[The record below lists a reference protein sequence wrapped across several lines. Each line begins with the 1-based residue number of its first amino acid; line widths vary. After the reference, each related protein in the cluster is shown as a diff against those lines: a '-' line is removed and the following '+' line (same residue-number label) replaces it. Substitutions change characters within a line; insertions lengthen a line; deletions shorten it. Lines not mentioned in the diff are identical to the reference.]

1 MKKLFLA
8 FTVAFLG
15 FTATPSHAQLS
26 INFNIGSQPLWG
38 PVGYDRA
45 DYYYMPDIQTYY
57 SVPKHQFVYLNN
69 GRWLFSNSLPSRYS
83 GYNLYNGYK
92 VVLNSPR
99 PYLLFNDHK
108 AKYAKYK
115 GYKSHQ
121 KSIRYSN
128 ESKYFVVKGHP
139 KHVNKI
145 NSGRISQGRSGNT
158 IKRSNGNNNGN
169 SKGNENSKGKGN
181 GNGKGKKH

>member
-8 FTVAFLG
+8 FTVAFLA
-15 FTATPSHAQLS
+15 FTATPSQAQLS
-26 INFNIGSQPLWG
+26 VNFNIGSQPLWG

-57 SVPKHQFVYLNN
+57 SVPKRQYVYLNN
-69 GRWLFSNSLPSRYS
+69 GRWLFSNSLPSKYS

-99 PYLLFNDHK
+99 PYLMFNDHK

-128 ESKYFVVKGHP
+128 DSKYFIVKGHP
-139 KHVNKI
+139 KHTSKV
-145 NSGRISQGRSGNT
+145 NSGRSFQGRSRNN
-158 IKRSNGNNNGN
+158 IKMGKGKSQENLRGRDD
-169 SKGNENSKGKGN
+169 SKGNGKS
-181 GNGKGKKH
+181 KKH